1 MEERLLKKAQEL
13 NKAKINKKI
22 EMLQSEIEQMN
33 SVNREAMLPQMKQ

>member
-1 MEERLLKKAQEL
+1 MEERLLQKAQEL

-33 SVNREAMLPQMKQ
+33 SINKKSMLSQMKQ